1 MTLKNRNRMIL
12 ALLWLSIGFL
22 ILNSLIL
29 AHSIKTQVLPFSMLY
44 NTERTG
50 FFIFKIQ
57 QLYIVIGIFL
67 QLMFAIV
74 GTYVTYRSFV
84 NTQSSEVLFFALF
97 IFAGL
102 LDSFRLWIPA
112 FNLQNTYSP
121 LFLFC
126 GNASLVSTLL
136 TPASLLIMC
145 THSFNEQKQD
155 TEKLVAIVIFIAIFT
170 AVFIPLNTT
179 KNLFNFTVAYSFKK
193 IIVTY
198 TIICYGLTL
207 LINFLYNKQRTY
219 DQKTT
224 FGLLFLMIGYH
235 AVRHSVNIAMI
246 IVATLFLTMG
256 SVFFIKEL
264 HNQYLWTD

>member
-1 MTLKNRNRMIL
+1 MTLKNRNRTIL
-12 ALLWLSIGFL
+12 SLLWISIGFL
-22 ILNSLIL
+22 LLNSLVL
-29 AHSIKTQVLPFSMLY
+29 AHSLITHTLPFSTLY
-44 NTERTG
+44 NIERSG

-57 QLYIVIGIFL
+57 PLYIVIGIFL
-67 QLMFAIV
+67 QLLFAIV

-97 IFAGL
+97 LFAGL
-102 LDSFRLWIPA
+102 IDSFRLWIPA
-112 FNLQNTYSP
+112 FSLQNTYSP

-136 TPASLLIMC
+136 IPASLLIMC
-145 THSFNEQKQD
+145 VLSYTEQKQD
-155 TEKLVAIVIFIAIFT
+155 TEKMIAIVIFIAIFT

-179 KNLFNFTVAYSFKK
+179 KNLFNFTVAYGFKK

-198 TIICYGLTL
+198 TLICYALTL
-207 LINFLYNKQRTY
+207 LINFLYNKQRAY

-224 FGLLFLMIGYH
+224 FGLLFLMIGMH
-235 AVRHSVNIAMI
+235 AVRHSVNIAMV
-246 IVATLFLTMG
+246 IVSTIFLATG
-256 SVFFIKEL
+256 SVFFVKEL

>member
-1 MTLKNRNRMIL
+1 MIL

-44 NTERTG
+44 NTERSG

-126 GNASLVSTLL
+126 GNASLV
-136 TPASLLIMC
+136 IC
-145 THSFNEQKQD
+145 HFNRQ
-155 TEKLVAIVIFIAIFT
+155 F
-170 AVFIPLNTT
+170 
-179 KNLFNFTVAYSFKK
+179 
-193 IIVTY
+193 
-198 TIICYGLTL
+198 C
-207 LINFLYNKQRTY
+207 
-219 DQKTT
+219 
-224 FGLLFLMIGYH
+224 
-235 AVRHSVNIAMI
+235 RHI
-246 IVATLFLTMG
+246 
-256 SVFFIKEL
+256 
-264 HNQYLWTD
+264 